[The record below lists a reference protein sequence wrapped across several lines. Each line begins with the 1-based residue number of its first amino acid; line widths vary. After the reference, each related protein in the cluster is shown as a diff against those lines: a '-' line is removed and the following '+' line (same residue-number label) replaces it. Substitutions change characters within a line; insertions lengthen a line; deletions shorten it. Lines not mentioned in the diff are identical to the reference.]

1 MKPVPNV
8 CPQCKGIQLKLQGFG
23 TQRVEQDLAELFPE
37 AKVLRM
43 DLDTTT
49 RKGSHDKLLQQFGK
63 GEADILLGTQMVAKG
78 LDFPRVTL
86 VGVISADT
94 QMLLPDFRSAER
106 TFQLLTQV
114 AGRAGRSSLKGEVVI
129 QSYQTDHYSLKY
141 VIDHNYRGFYEEES
155 RYRQSAMY
163 PPFARLVLIECK
175 GTDEKNVH
183 QVAERFAVRLK
194 RFAPQ
199 AIILGPAAAV
209 ISKIKNNY
217 RWQIIVKAVKTN
229 DPNSASV
236 RNAATRVVQEISSS
250 TDVRRGVQLTVDVDP
265 QGIM

>member
-1 MKPVPNV
+1 M
-8 CPQCKGIQLKLQGFG
+8 QCKGTQLKLQGFG

-37 AKVLRM
+37 ARVLRM
-43 DLDTTT
+43 DLDTTS
-49 RKGSHDKLLQQFGK
+49 RKGSHDKLLQQFGR
-63 GEADILLGTQMVAKG
+63 GDADILLGTQMVAKG

-129 QSYQTDHYSLKY
+129 QSYRTDHYSLKY
-141 VIDHNYRGFYEEES
+141 VIGHNYRGFYEEES

-175 GTDEKNVH
+175 GADEKNVH
-183 QVAERFAVRLK
+183 HVAERFAVRLK
-194 RFAPQ
+194 RLAPQ

-250 TDVRRGVQLTVDVDP
+250 ADVRRGVQLTVDVDP

>member
-1 MKPVPNV
+1 
-8 CPQCKGIQLKLQGFG
+8 
-23 TQRVEQDLAELFPE
+23 
-37 AKVLRM
+37 
-43 DLDTTT
+43 
-49 RKGSHDKLLQQFGK
+49 
-63 GEADILLGTQMVAKG
+63 
-78 LDFPRVTL
+78 
-86 VGVISADT
+86 
-94 QMLLPDFRSAER
+94 
-106 TFQLLTQV
+106 
-114 AGRAGRSSLKGEVVI
+114 
-129 QSYQTDHYSLKY
+129 
-141 VIDHNYRGFYEEES
+141 
-155 RYRQSAMY
+155 MY

-236 RNAATRVVQEISSS
+236 RNAVDRVVQEISSS
-250 TDVRRGVQLTVDVDP
+250 ADVRRGVQLTVDVDP